1 MEDNNLISINNE
13 IKKHRDIVTD
23 IKESKYQN
31 KAKIKQLIDSIIE
44 TSYNEYEYS
53 FYFANN
59 QVNLFIKFFSNY
71 LIFYIFV
78 IY

>member
-44 TSYNEYEYS
+44 TSHNEYEYS

-59 QVNLFIKFFSNY
+59 QVNIYLLNFF
-71 LIFYIFV
+71 LII
-78 IY
+78 